1 MAAKE
6 VKRARGLKRRHDI
19 ELLLQNAMLEG
30 TISKKEYVI
39 ILFQIILKIGKQ
51 SETVVRE
58 PRLD

>member
-6 VKRARGLKRRHDI
+6 VKRARANKRRHDI

-39 ILFQIILKIGKQ
+39 NYSL
-51 SETVVRE
+51 
-58 PRLD
+58 